1 MKSNTIY
8 IKLPGNNNK
17 PNLIITHGEEWEES
31 AVISFPKN
39 GESITIINRKSKP
52 VGISFPPSSCEDVL
66 LIIEGPDGPKGV
78 YLSET
83 LNLMK
88 PLQNRTVGG

>member
-8 IKLPGNNNK
+8 VKLPSNNNK
-17 PNLIITHGEEWEES
+17 PDLIITHGEEGEES

-39 GESITIINRKSKP
+39 GESITIIDSKSKP
-52 VGISFPPSSCEDVL
+52 VGISFPPSSEDVL
-66 LIIEGPDGPKGV
+66 LLIEGPDGPKGV

-83 LNLMK
+83 LHLMK